1 MGKKIIIPGLNNN
14 EFSIFVKEADMITF
28 ILKDLDNGVLIEER
42 ILLAIDLFR
51 LFASDTGKIILKNK
65 SKLRKIMRRKIE
77 EFSLDEHGKENDT
90 LMDLMDDML
99 TYLNNVDNNEQVEN
113 NMQE

>member
-1 MGKKIIIPGLNNN
+1 MIILGLNNN
-14 EFSIFVKEADMITF
+14 EFSLFKQESNR
-28 ILKDLDNGVLIEER
+28 LSKLLQPGSGVLIEER

-51 LFASDTGKIILKNK
+51 LYASETGKIFIKNTP
-65 SKLRKIMRRKIE
+65 KLRKIMRRKIE
-77 EFSLDEHGKENDT
+77 ECSLDEQCKKNDT